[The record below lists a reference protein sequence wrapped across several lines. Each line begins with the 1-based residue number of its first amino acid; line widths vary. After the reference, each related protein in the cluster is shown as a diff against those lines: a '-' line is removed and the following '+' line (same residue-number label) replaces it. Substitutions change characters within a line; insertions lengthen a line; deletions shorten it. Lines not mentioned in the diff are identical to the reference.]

1 MAAWRERAQFRIE
14 IRMEIQMEK
23 NHRVA
28 VTGMAGIS
36 PIGNDWRSIRSR
48 LGEYRNAIV
57 PMPEWADYDGL
68 NTKLGAPAAKF
79 DLSGK
84 YTRKTMRSMGR
95 IALMAT
101 RASELALLDA
111 GLLEHALLKSG
122 QMGVAFGSSAGTP
135 SAIGDFGRMME
146 DRSTK
151 GINATTYIKMMAHT
165 APVNI
170 GVFFGLTGR
179 VITTSSA
186 CTSGS
191 QGIGYAY
198 EAIRAGKQIAMIAG
212 GAEEL
217 CATEAAVFDTLFA
230 TSVKNDAPGTT
241 PSPFD
246 ARRDGLVIG
255 EGAGCLILEDMA
267 HAQARGAKI
276 YAELVGF
283 GTNSDGCHVT
293 QPNAATMQ
301 TAMQLAL
308 DDAGLQASDIGYIN
322 AHGTGTQQGD
332 IAESHATERLFGA
345 QTPISSLK
353 SYMGHTLGACGAL
366 EAWISIEM
374 MREGW
379 FAPTINLEQ
388 VDTQCAP
395 LDYITQ
401 VGRELQTDY
410 VMSNNFAFGG
420 INTSL
425 IFKRYA

>member
-1 MAAWRERAQFRIE
+1 MTR
-14 IRMEIQMEK
+14 
-23 NHRVA
+23 RVV

-36 PIGNDWRSIRSR
+36 PLGNSWSAVRTR
-48 LGEYRNAIV
+48 LGQYRNAV
-57 PMPEWADYDGL
+57 TRMDEWADYDGL
-68 NTKLGAPAAKF
+68 NTQLGVAAAPFELTAGF
-79 DLSGK
+79 N
-84 YTRKTMRSMGR
+84 RKSMRSMGR
-95 IALMAT
+95 VALMAT
-101 RASELALLDA
+101 RASEMALDDA
-111 GLLEHALLKSG
+111 GLLGDPLVKSG
-122 QMGVAFGSSAGTP
+122 RMGVSFGSSAGTP
-135 SAIGDFGRMME
+135 SAIGDFGRMLGE
-146 DRSTK
+146 RSTR

-198 EAIRAGKQIAMIAG
+198 EAIRSGRQTAMVTG

-230 TSVKNDAPGTT
+230 TSVRNAT
-241 PSPFD
+241 PELTPRPFD
-246 ARRDGLVIG
+246 SGRDGLVIG
-255 EGAGCLILEDMA
+255 EGAGCLILEELS
-267 HAQARGAKI
+267 HAQARGARI
-276 YAELVGF
+276 YAEVVGF

-293 QPNAATMQ
+293 QPNMTTMQ
-301 TAMQLAL
+301 GAMQLAL
-308 DDAGLQASDIGYIN
+308 DDAALAPAAIGYIN
-322 AHGTGTQQGD
+322 AHGTATEQGD
-332 IAESHATERLFGA
+332 IAESHATAAVFGA
-345 QTPISSLK
+345 GVPISSLK

-379 FAPTINLEQ
+379 FAPTINLDQ
-388 VDTQCAP
+388 VDPRCAD
-395 LDYITQ
+395 LDYIREQ
-401 VGRELQTDY
+401 GRSIDCEY

-425 IFKRYA
+425 IFRRFPSSTT

>member
-1 MAAWRERAQFRIE
+1 
-14 IRMEIQMEK
+14 
-23 NHRVA
+23 
-28 VTGMAGIS
+28 
-36 PIGNDWRSIRSR
+36 
-48 LGEYRNAIV
+48 
-57 PMPEWADYDGL
+57 
-68 NTKLGAPAAKF
+68 
-79 DLSGK
+79 
-84 YTRKTMRSMGR
+84 
-95 IALMAT
+95 
-101 RASELALLDA
+101 
-111 GLLEHALLKSG
+111 
-122 QMGVAFGSSAGTP
+122 MGVSFGSSAGTP

-146 DRSTK
+146 ERTTK

-191 QGIGYAY
+191 QGIGYAF
-198 EAIRAGKQIAMIAG
+198 EAIQSGKQTAMIAG

-230 TSVKNDAPGTT
+230 TSVRNDAPHST
-241 PSPFD
+241 PRPFE
-246 ARRDGLVIG
+246 AGRDGLVIG
-255 EGAGCLILEDMA
+255 EGAGSLILEERE
-267 HAQARGAKI
+267 HALARGAAI

-301 TAMQLAL
+301 GAMALAL
-308 DDAGLQASDIGYIN
+308 EDAGLAPADIGYLN
-322 AHGTGTQQGD
+322 AHGTGTMQGD
-332 IAESHATERLFGA
+332 IAESHATAAMFGA
-345 QTPISSLK
+345 GVPVSSLK

-379 FAPTINLEQ
+379 FAPTINLHRI
-388 VDTQCAP
+388 DPQCAP
-395 LDYITQ
+395 LDYIRGE
-401 VGRELQTDY
+401 GRQLDCQY
-410 VMSNNFAFGG
+410 LMSNNFAFGG

-425 IFKRYA
+425 IFKRHHP

>member
-1 MAAWRERAQFRIE
+1 MKR
-14 IRMEIQMEK
+14 
-23 NHRVA
+23 RVV

-36 PIGNDWRSIRSR
+36 PLGNGWAAIRTR
-48 LGEYRNAIV
+48 LGQYRNAIV
-57 PMPEWADYDGL
+57 PMGEWADYEGL
-68 NTKLGAPAAKF
+68 NTKLGAPAAPF
-79 DLSGK
+79 ELGERFH
-84 YTRKTMRSMGR
+84 RKAMRSMGR
-95 IALMAT
+95 VALMAT
-101 RASELALLDA
+101 RASEMALAHA
-111 GLLEHALLKSG
+111 GLLEHPLLKSG
-122 QMGVAFGSSAGTP
+122 RMGVSFGSSAGTP

-146 DRSTK
+146 ERSTR

-198 EAIRAGKQIAMIAG
+198 EAIRNGQQTAMVAG

-230 TSVKNDAPGTT
+230 TSTRNDT
-241 PSPFD
+241 PSITPRPFD
-246 ARRDGLVIG
+246 GARDGLVIG
-255 EGAGCLILEDMA
+255 EGAGCLILEEME
-267 HAQARGAKI
+267 HALARGATI
-276 YAELVGF
+276 HAELVGF

-293 QPNAATMQ
+293 QPNAATMKV
-301 TAMQLAL
+301 AMELAL
-308 DDAGLQASDIGYIN
+308 ADADLAPDAIGYVN
-322 AHGTGTQQGD
+322 AHGTATEQGD
-332 IAESHATERLFGA
+332 IAESQATNAMFGA
-345 QTPISSLK
+345 RVPISSLK

-388 VDTQCAP
+388 VDARCAP
-395 LDYITQ
+395 LDYIHGE
-401 VGRELQTDY
+401 GRRIDTDY
-410 VMSNNFAFGG
+410 IMTNNFAFGG

-425 IFKRYA
+425 IFKKYG

>member
-1 MAAWRERAQFRIE
+1 MTR
-14 IRMEIQMEK
+14 
-23 NHRVA
+23 RVV

-36 PIGNDWRSIRSR
+36 PIGNDWQSIRQR

-57 PMPEWADYDGL
+57 RMDDWANYEGL
-68 NTKLGAPAAKF
+68 NTQLGAPAAPF
-79 DLSGK
+79 ELSERFN
-84 YTRKTMRSMGR
+84 RKTMRSMGR

-101 RASELALLDA
+101 CASEWALIDA
-111 GLLEHALLKSG
+111 GLIDTPLVTSG
-122 QMGVAFGSSAGTP
+122 QMGISYGSSAGTP

-146 DRSTK
+146 ERTTK

-198 EAIRAGKQIAMIAG
+198 ETIRAGQQTAMIAG

-217 CATEAAVFDTLFA
+217 DATEAAVFDTLFA
-230 TSVKNDAPGTT
+230 TSVLNDAAHTT
-241 PSPFD
+241 PRPFD
-246 ARRDGLVIG
+246 ADRDGLVIG
-255 EGAGCLILEDMA
+255 EGAGCLILEEME
-267 HAQARGAKI
+267 HAKARGATI
-276 YAELVGF
+276 YAELIGF

-293 QPNAATMQ
+293 QPNAERMKI
-301 TAMQLAL
+301 AMQLAL
-308 DDAGLQASDIGYIN
+308 ADAGLQPRDIGYIN
-322 AHGTGTQQGD
+322 AHGTGTAQGD
-332 IAESHATERLFGA
+332 IAESQATFEVFGA
-345 QTPISSLK
+345 KVPISSLK

-374 MREGW
+374 MRADW
-379 FAPTINLEQ
+379 FAPTINLQ
-388 VDTQCAP
+388 KIDPQCAH
-395 LDYITQ
+395 LDYIKNE
-401 VGRELQTDY
+401 GRSIECDY

-425 IFKRYA
+425 IFKRYR

>member
-1 MAAWRERAQFRIE
+1 M
-14 IRMEIQMEK
+14 
-23 NHRVA
+23 NHRVV

-36 PIGNDWRSIRSR
+36 PIGNDWKAIRTR
-48 LGEYRNAIV
+48 LGEYRNGV
-57 PMPEWADYDGL
+57 TRMDEWSDYEGL
-68 NTKLGAPAAKF
+68 NTQLGAPAEPFELSDKF
-79 DLSGK
+79 N
-84 YTRKTMRSMGR
+84 RKTMRSMGR

-101 RASELALLDA
+101 RASELALIDA
-111 GLLEHALLKSG
+111 GLLDDPLLQSG
-122 QMGVAFGSSAGTP
+122 QMGISFGSSAGTP

-146 DRSTK
+146 ERTTK

-170 GVFFGLTGR
+170 GVFFGVTGR

-198 EAIRAGKQIAMIAG
+198 EAIRGGQQRAMIAG

-230 TSVKNDAPGTT
+230 TSVRNDAASTT
-241 PSPFD
+241 PRPFD
-246 ARRDGLVIG
+246 GNRDGLVIG
-255 EGAGCLILEDMA
+255 EGAGCLILEEME
-267 HAQARGAKI
+267 HAQARGATI

-293 QPNAATMQ
+293 QPNAETMKI
-301 TAMQLAL
+301 AMQLAL

-322 AHGTGTQQGD
+322 AHGTGTAQGD
-332 IAESHATERLFGA
+332 IAESQATMQVFGKR
-345 QTPISSLK
+345 TPISSLK

-366 EAWISIEM
+366 EAWVSIEM

-379 FAPTINLEQ
+379 FAPTINLDQ
-388 VDTQCAP
+388 VDPQCAE
-395 LDYITQ
+395 LDYI
-401 VGRELQTDY
+401 VREGRNIECDY

-425 IFKRYA
+425 IFKRYL